1 MDDQLFLFETPKDP
15 PNPWDDDA
23 AGEEIPAVSVVFAE
37 GIEKP
42 LDYAVPAAWVGK
54 VQRGMRLQ
62 VPLGKSNRP
71 CEAFCVDVHT
81 VRKSRVKLKFFQ
93 KILDEKPLIS
103 PTMLEL
109 TRWISEFYLCSWGA
123 VLQCI
128 LPAGVRDQAGT
139 RMAVLLSVSAQGRKA
154 LDLLKKEAD
163 EEKKPISY
171 AAYESAADANARKA
185 QQNTEIPR
193 ELRLTPTQEKI
204 LRTLLLWGK
213 PLTND
218 ELARRANV
226 SFGPIK
232 LLRERGLI
240 QTQQAR
246 VRTGAGDFGGEASD
260 LSNEADLDLN
270 AEQEAAMEVIREALH
285 ARTAPK
291 PILLHGVTGSGKTEV
306 YIHAIREV
314 VRTGRQAIVLVPEIA
329 LTPQTV
335 QRFRSRFQNIA
346 VLHSHLTDAQRHDE
360 WERILHGDVEVIIGA
375 RSAVF
380 APTPRLGLIVIDE
393 EHETSFKQDSMA
405 PRYHARE
412 VAIQRGKMEN
422 ALVLLGSATP
432 ALETYWHARRGD
444 YQLLTLAERV
454 KNRIL
459 PSVSTVDLR
468 IRDTL
473 SNGAIGRKL
482 HIAMHEC
489 LSEKHQMILLL
500 NRRGFS
506 THIQCPSCGAVLS
519 CPHCEISL
527 THHKVTDE
535 VVCHYCDYHAAPP
548 QNCPQCGSPSIRYSG
563 MGTQTLEQEIPTRF
577 PQARVLR
584 MDTDSMQARGAHEKA
599 FAQFRAGEIDI
610 LLGTQM
616 IAKGLDFPNVTLV
629 GVINADTALHLPDF
643 RAEERTFHLITQVA
657 GRTGRGDAGGNV
669 LVQSYQPENPAIQ
682 FACHHDYLGFARYA
696 LPLRQKLK
704 YPPYGELARL
714 VIRGTNEAE
723 TKKTAEM
730 LAEQSRLAGGVN
742 PPAAGPA
749 QPGIPPFRVLG
760 PAPCPV
766 VKLRDFY
773 RFHIQV
779 HSDSRPFLVDV
790 LRKIQSEAKIPSDI
804 QWIIDLDPLAML

>member
-1 MDDQLFLFETPKDP
+1 MDEQLYLFESQKQPQ
-15 PNPWDDDA
+15 NPWDEDA
-23 AGEEIPAVSVVFAE
+23 RGEEIPAVRVVFPE

-42 LDYAVPAAWVGK
+42 LDYAMPPAWLGK
-54 VQRGMRLQ
+54 VQKGMRLE

-71 CEAFCVDVHT
+71 CDVFCVDVLT
-81 VRKSRVKLKFFQ
+81 VQSSRLKLKFASR
-93 KILDEKPLIS
+93 ILDEKPLIS

-109 TRWISEFYLCSWGA
+109 TRWLGEYYLCPWGT
-123 VLQCI
+123 VLQCV

-139 RMAVLLSVSAQGRKA
+139 RLALLLSVSAKGEKA
-154 LDLLKKEAD
+154 LEFLKKEAR
-163 EEKKPISY
+163 EANAPISY
-171 AAYESAADANARKA
+171 ANFEKLSDAKIRAAQK
-185 QQNTEIPR
+185 QSEIPSDF
-193 ELRLTPTQEKI
+193 RLTPTQEKI
-204 LRTLLLWGK
+204 LRTLALWGK
-213 PLTND
+213 PLPTD

-226 SFGPIK
+226 SYGPIR
-232 LLRERGLI
+232 LLREKGFL
-240 QTQQAR
+240 QSQQSR
-246 VRTGAGDFGGEASD
+246 VRTGAGDYAPERDGARND
-260 LSNEADLDLN
+260 LKLN
-270 AEQEAAMEVIREALH
+270 PDQEAAMSKIREFLH
-285 ARTAPK
+285 AKIIPK

-306 YIHAIREV
+306 YVHAIREV
-314 VRTGRQAIVLVPEIA
+314 VRAGRQAIVLVPEIS

-335 QRFRSRFQNIA
+335 QRFQSRFENIA

-360 WERILHGDVEVIIGA
+360 WQRILHGDVEVIIGA

-380 APTPRLGLIVIDE
+380 APTPRLGLIIMDE

-405 PRYHARE
+405 PRYHARD

-432 ALETYWHARRGD
+432 ALESWFHARRGD
-444 YQLLTLAERV
+444 YELLTLQHRTA
-454 KNRIL
+454 NRAL
-459 PSVSTVDLR
+459 PNVSTVDLR
-468 IRDTL
+468 IRDTI

-482 HIAMHEC
+482 HIAMNEC
-489 LSEKHQMILLL
+489 LKQKHQMILLL

-506 THIQCPSCGAVLS
+506 THIQCPACGAVLS

-527 THHKVTDE
+527 THHRTTGE
-535 VVCHYCDYHAAPP
+535 VICHYCDYHAAAP
-548 QNCPQCGSPSIRYSG
+548 QTCPQCGSPAIRYSG
-563 MGTQTLEQEIPTRF
+563 MGTQKLEQEIQTRF
-577 PQARVLR
+577 PDARVLR

-599 FAQFRAGEIDI
+599 FAQFRAHEIDI

-657 GRTGRGDAGGNV
+657 GRTGRGEAGGEV
-669 LVQSYQPENPAIQ
+669 LVQSFQPENAAIQ

-696 LPLRQKLK
+696 LPLRKALK
-704 YPPYGELARL
+704 YPPYGELARI
-714 VIRGTNEAE
+714 VVRGTDENQTKQAAEAIALRIRQE
-723 TKKTAEM
+723 I
-730 LAEQSRLAGGVN
+730 QSAQ
-742 PPAAGPA
+742 AADG
-749 QPGIPPFRVLG
+749 RVLG

-779 HSDSRPFLVDV
+779 HAADRAV
-790 LRKIQSEAKIPSDI
+790 LAEILKRAQTELKISSEI

>member
-1 MDDQLFLFETPKDP
+1 MDDQLFLFETPQDP

-37 GIEKP
+37 GIDKT
-42 LDYAVPAAWVGK
+42 LDYAIPPAWVGK
-54 VQRGMRLQ
+54 VQKGMRLQ

-71 CEAFCVDVHT
+71 CEAFCVDVHS
-81 VRKSRVKLKFFQ
+81 VQKSRVKLKFFL

-109 TRWISEFYLCSWGA
+109 TRWISEFYLCSWGT

-139 RMAVLLSVSAQGRKA
+139 RVAVLLSVSAQGRKA
-154 LDLLKKEAD
+154 FDLLQKEQE

-171 AAYESAADANARKA
+171 AAFETKAKA
-185 QQNTEIPR
+185 QARRAQQKTEIPK

-204 LRTLLLWGK
+204 IRTLLLWGK
-213 PLTND
+213 PLTQD

-232 LLRERGLI
+232 LLRDRGLI
-240 QTQQAR
+240 QSQQSR
-246 VRTGAGDFGGEASD
+246 IRTGAGDYGPERQHKQDD
-260 LSNEADLDLN
+260 LALN
-270 AEQEAAMEVIREALH
+270 PDQAAAMEQIRSALH
-285 ARTAPK
+285 ARTVPK

-306 YIHAIREV
+306 YIQTIREV
-314 VRTGRQAIVLVPEIA
+314 VRSGRQAIVLVPEIS

-444 YQLLTLAERV
+444 YQLLTLANRV

-459 PSVSTVDLR
+459 PTVSPVDLR

-489 LSEKHQMILLL
+489 LREKHQMILLL

-563 MGTQTLEQEIPTRF
+563 MGTQKLEQEIQTRF

-657 GRTGRGDAGGNV
+657 GRTGRGDAGGTV

-682 FACHHDYLGFARYA
+682 FACQHDYVGFARYA

-714 VIRGTNEAE
+714 VIRGTNEEE
-723 TKKTAEM
+723 TKKTAET
-730 LAEQSRLAGGVN
+730 LAAQIRLAG
-742 PPAAGPA
+742 AGNLPSA
-749 QPGIPPFRVLG
+749 SALRVLG

-766 VKLRDFY
+766 VKLRDFF

-779 HSDSRPFLVDV
+779 HADSRSFLADT
-790 LRKIQSEAKIPSDI
+790 LRKIQSEVKIPSEI
-804 QWIIDLDPLAML
+804 QWIIDMDPLAML

>member
-1 MDDQLFLFETPKDP
+1 MDEQYFLFETGGKPQD
-15 PNPWDDDA
+15 PWDA
-23 AGEEIPAVSVVFAE
+23 EVQGEEVPAVSVVFPE
-37 GIEKP
+37 GIAKP
-42 LDYAVPAAWVGK
+42 LDYAIPPAWLGK
-54 VQRGMRLQ
+54 VQPGMRLE

-71 CEAFCVDVHT
+71 ATVFCIAVHT
-81 VRKSRVKLKFFQ
+81 VSASRMKLKFASR
-93 KILDEKPLIS
+93 ILDEKPLIS

-109 TRWISEFYLCSWGA
+109 TRWIGEHWLCPWGT
-123 VLQCI
+123 VLQSV
-128 LPAGVRDQAGT
+128 LPAGVRENAGT
-139 RMAVLLSVSAQGRKA
+139 RMAVLLSISEKGVKA
-154 LDLLKKEAD
+154 LELRRREVQEAA
-163 EEKKPISY
+163 EPLSY
-171 AAYESAADANARKA
+171 ANFETIQDAKVRQAVEK
-185 QQNTEIPR
+185 TEIPR

-204 LRTLLLWGK
+204 LHTLMMWGK
-213 PLTND
+213 PLTTE
-218 ELARRANV
+218 ELARRTNV
-226 SFGPIK
+226 SYGPVK
-232 LLRERGLI
+232 LLRERGFI
-240 QTQQAR
+240 QSQQSR
-246 VRTGAGDFGGEASD
+246 IRTGAGEHDAGEFTKQTD
-260 LSNEADLDLN
+260 LVLN
-270 AEQEAAMEVIREALH
+270 PEQNAAMVKIREALH
-285 ARTAPK
+285 ARRAPR

-306 YIHAIREV
+306 YVHAIREV
-314 VRTGRQAIVLVPEIA
+314 VRAGRQAIVLVPEIS

-335 QRFRSRFQNIA
+335 QRFRSRFANIA

-360 WERILHGDVEVIIGA
+360 WERILHGDVEVIVGA

-432 ALETYWHARRGD
+432 SLESWHRAQCGEFELIPLVR
-444 YQLLTLAERV
+444 RV
-454 KNRIL
+454 KNRVL
-459 PSVSTVDLR
+459 PHVSTVDLR
-468 IRDTL
+468 IRDTI
-473 SNGAIGRKL
+473 SNGAIGRKM
-482 HIAMHEC
+482 HIAMNEC
-489 LSEKHQMILLL
+489 LQKKQQVILFL

-506 THIQCPSCGAVLS
+506 THIQCPACGAVLS

-527 THHKVTDE
+527 THHKSAGE
-535 VVCHYCDYHAAPP
+535 VICHYCDYHSVPP

-563 MGTQTLEQEIPTRF
+563 MGTQKLEVEIQSRF
-577 PQARVLR
+577 PNARVLR

-657 GRTGRGDAGGNV
+657 GRTGRGDAGGEV
-669 LVQSYQPENPAIQ
+669 LVQSFQPENSAIQ
-682 FACHHDYLGFARYA
+682 FACRHDYLGFANYA
-696 LPLRQKLK
+696 LPLRKALK
-704 YPPYGELARL
+704 YPPYGELARI
-714 VIRGTNEAE
+714 VVRGTDENETKQAAE
-723 TKKTAEM
+723 TI
-730 LAEQSRLAGGVN
+730 
-742 PPAAGPA
+742 A
-749 QPGIPPFRVLG
+749 QRIRQEILSLRVVDGRVLG

-779 HSDSRPFLVDV
+779 HARDREV
-790 LRKIQSEAKIPSDI
+790 LCEVLGRVQAEVKLPSEI

>member
-1 MDDQLFLFETPKDP
+1 MMEEQFFLFDIPREPE
-15 PNPWDDDA
+15 NPWDADA
-23 AGEEIPAVSVVFAE
+23 KGEEIPAVRVVFPE

-42 LDYAVPAAWVGK
+42 LDYAIPPALLTK
-54 VQRGMRLQ
+54 IQKGMRLE

-71 CEAFCVDVHT
+71 CTAFCVDILT
-81 VRKSRVKLKFFQ
+81 VETFRTKLKYVS
-93 KILDEKPLIS
+93 KILDATPLIS

-109 TRWISEFYLCSWGA
+109 TRWIGEYYLCSWGA
-123 VLQCI
+123 VLQSV

-139 RMAVLLSVSAQGRKA
+139 RIATLLSVSLKGQKA
-154 LDLLKKEAD
+154 LKLLKKEAR
-163 EEKKPISY
+163 EEKEPLSY
-171 AAYESAADANARKA
+171 ANFERVEDAKIRKA
-185 QQNTEIPR
+185 KKQSEIPL

-204 LRTLLLWGK
+204 LNTLTLWGK
-213 PLTND
+213 PITAE
-218 ELARRANV
+218 ELARRAKA
-226 SFGPIK
+226 SLGPIK
-232 LLRERGLI
+232 LLRDRGFL
-240 QTQQAR
+240 QSQQSR
-246 VRTGAGDFGGEASD
+246 VRTGAGEYVAPSEGKQDD
-260 LSNEADLDLN
+260 LCLN
-270 AEQEAAMEVIREALH
+270 SEQVAVMERIHDALCS
-285 ARTAPK
+285 RKAPK
-291 PILLHGVTGSGKTEV
+291 PILLHGVTGSGKTEI

-314 VRTGRQAIVLVPEIA
+314 VRSGRQAIVLVPEIS

-335 QRFRSRFQNIA
+335 QRFRSRFENIA
-346 VLHSHLTDAQRHDE
+346 VLHSHLTDAQRHEE
-360 WERILHGDVEVIIGA
+360 WQRILRGDVEVIIGA

-432 ALETYWHARRGD
+432 SLESWYNAQNGD
-444 YQLLTLAERV
+444 YQLLSMPSRV

-468 IRDTL
+468 IRDAI

-482 HIAMHEC
+482 HIALAEC
-489 LSEKHQMILLL
+489 LRTKHQAILLL

-506 THIQCPSCGAVLS
+506 THIQCPACGTVLS

-527 THHKVTDE
+527 THHRTTGE
-535 VVCHYCDYHAAPP
+535 VVCHYCDYHAVAP
-548 QNCPQCGSPSIRYSG
+548 QNCPQCGSTAIRYSG
-563 MGTQTLEQEIPTRF
+563 MGTQKLEEEIQTRF
-577 PQARVLR
+577 PKARVLR

-629 GVINADTALHLPDF
+629 GVVNADTALHLPDF

-657 GRTGRGDAGGNV
+657 GRTGRGDAGGEV
-669 LVQSYQPENPAIQ
+669 LVQSFQPENSAIQ
-682 FACHHDYLGFARYA
+682 FACRHDFLGFAQYA
-696 LPLRQKLK
+696 LPLRKVLK
-704 YPPYGELARL
+704 YPPYGALAR
-714 VIRGTNEAE
+714 VVVRGTDETKTKDAAETIATRIRGE
-723 TKKTAEM
+723 
-730 LAEQSRLAGGVN
+730 LQRVSVSVN
-742 PPAAGPA
+742 SMTDG
-749 QPGIPPFRVLG
+749 RVLG

-779 HSDSRPFLVDV
+779 HTAERSV
-790 LRKIQSEAKIPSDI
+790 LTEILRRTQYELKIPSDI